1 MRSLH
6 NFCYRTSVHCI
17 CPLKPLLTHLA
28 VKKRIYFPVIKS
40 KASSPFMVSKAS
52 SKATRGE
59 RKGELATISY
69 KFPFLLCPD
78 EAKYYWLK
86 NDVPSINFDW
96 GHSWL
101 TCHKYLPYDAYWSLE
116 YYDYSF
122 LSVIGQRFL
131 KTVWLYFLPFSLDL
145 NPPEY
150 IRWQIRRLKRVC
162 QENIGILNLSVFVV
176 FKSFPTTKVVDFISK
191 WMPGR

>member
-1 MRSLH
+1 M
-6 NFCYRTSVHCI
+6 
-17 CPLKPLLTHLA
+17 
-28 VKKRIYFPVIKS
+28 
-40 KASSPFMVSKAS
+40 SKAS

-78 EAKYYWLK
+78 EVKYYWLK
-86 NDVPSINFDW
+86 NDVPSINFDG

-122 LSVIGQRFL
+122 LSVIRQQFL
-131 KTVWLYFLPFSLDL
+131 KTVWLYFLSFSLDL